1 MTTALIFILLSLIL
15 SAFFSGME
23 IAFISSNK
31 LGIELS
37 KKQGH
42 FSGRILSW
50 FNEQPEKF
58 IGVMLVGN
66 NITLVMYGILMA
78 FVLEPFLYDLVND
91 QIFVLLSQT
100 CIATFVVLIFAE
112 FLPKAVFRID
122 PNGSLKIFAIPLFLF
137 YIILWLPMMLMIGI
151 SRRVLK
157 LLMNVEIDEN
167 QRVFGK
173 VDLDDLVKDATEG
186 TNEDVE
192 QELQI
197 FQNALDLS
205 NRKARECMVPRNE
218 VVAVAIGEDIN
229 TLKEKFIETGLS
241 KILVYRDNID
251 NIIGYCHCFDLFK
264 APSTIAS
271 ILLPINII
279 PETMA
284 ANDILHVFI
293 RQKWSIAVVVDEFGG
308 TSGILTIEDVVEEI
322 VGEIEDEHDHDE
334 MVEEELRSGIY
345 TLSARHE
352 VEHLNDKFHLN
363 IPTSEE
369 YDTLAGY
376 ILHNIEDIPQE
387 GDQFRIDDHLIT
399 AMVVLENRIDLVR
412 LEIQESE

>member
-1 MTTALIFILLSLIL
+1 
-15 SAFFSGME
+15 
-23 IAFISSNK
+23 
-31 LGIELS
+31 
-37 KKQGH
+37 
-42 FSGRILSW
+42 
-50 FNEQPEKF
+50 
-58 IGVMLVGN
+58 MLVGN

-78 FVLEPFLYDLVND
+78 VVLEPLLYDLVND
-91 QIFVLLSQT
+91 QIFVLIFQT
-100 CIATFVVLIFAE
+100 CIATIIVLVFAE
-112 FLPKAVFRID
+112 FLPKAIFRMD
-122 PNGSLKIFAIPLFLF
+122 PNGSLKIFALPLFLF

-173 VDLDDLVKDATEG
+173 VDLDHLVKDATEG
-186 TNEDVE
+186 TSENVE

-205 NRKARECMVPRNE
+205 KRKARECMVPRNE
-218 VVAVAIGEDIN
+218 VVAVAIGEDIK
-229 TLKEKFIETGLS
+229 TLKDKFIETGLS
-241 KILVYRDNID
+241 KVLVYRDNID

-271 ILLPINII
+271 ILLPVNIV

-284 ANDILHVFI
+284 ANEILHVFI

-334 MVEEELRSGIY
+334 MVEEELRPGVY

-352 VEHLNDKFHLN
+352 VEHLNDKFNLD

-376 ILHNIEDIPQE
+376 ILHNIENIPQE
-387 GDQFRIDDHLIT
+387 GDQFRIGDHLIT
-399 AMVVLENRIDLVR
+399 SMVVLENRIDLVR
-412 LEIQESE
+412 LEIQVSE